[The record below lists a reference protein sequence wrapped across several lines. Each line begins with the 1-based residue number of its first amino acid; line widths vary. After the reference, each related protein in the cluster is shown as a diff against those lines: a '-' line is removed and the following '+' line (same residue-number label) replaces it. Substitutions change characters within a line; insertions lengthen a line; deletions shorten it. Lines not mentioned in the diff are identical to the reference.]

1 MNKKLLSSSALVG
14 AMLISGAALA
24 EFKVGGD
31 VTATVS
37 FGSHDDSTT
46 NKNQS
51 DNRIGNETNIT
62 LSGSKDLANGLKATY
77 AGKAEFDKQGTT
89 PDHEYELKIGSGN
102 MYVSFANDG
111 GLTHRN
117 HVTPFV
123 SYPTSSSANAITQN
137 PTAYSAD
144 SNLGVVATSNNIGIG
159 GSVAGG
165 NFVIRYAPNAGEGA
179 GNDIAKISSD
189 STTVGSGMIAAYT
202 GTFGNVGVSA
212 AYTSVQKDDDNIA
225 EEDDATEKRVG
236 LSYNFGAAKV
246 GIDHIRYEA
255 GASTSADR
263 TVTKAAGLANIDRD
277 TTMMG
282 VAYKVSDTVTVGAYY
297 QETTDETTGSTQQD
311 EEIKMLSIGYN
322 LGGASVAVNIVDVEG
337 NGLADAGAKD
347 DSQGILITT
356 KVGF

>member
-31 VTATVS
+31 VTATVI
-37 FGSHDDSTT
+37 FGGHDDSTAD
-46 NKNQS
+46 KNQS
-51 DNRIGNETNIT
+51 DNRIGNETNIK

-77 AGKAEFDKQGTT
+77 AGKLEHDGQGGAGE

-123 SYPTSSSANAITQN
+123 SYPTSSSAEAITQN
-137 PTAYSAD
+137 PTAYAGD
-144 SNLGVVATSNNIGIG
+144 TNLGGVAVANNIGIG

-165 NFVIRYAPNAGEGA
+165 NFVIRYAPNAGGGG

-189 STTVGSGMIAAYT
+189 SIGTVGSGMIAAYT
-202 GTFGNVGVSA
+202 GKFGNVGVSA
-212 AYTSVQKDDDNIA
+212 AYTSVQKNDDNIA

-246 GIDHIRYEA
+246 GIDHIRYETGEA
-255 GASTSADR
+255 TSD
-263 TVTKAAGLANIDRD
+263 TLAKLDRD

-297 QETTDETTGSTQQD
+297 QETTDETTASTRQD

-337 NGLADAGAKD
+337 NGLAGAGEKD
-347 DSQGILITT
+347 DHQGVLITT